1 MTPIT
6 GIGWKS
12 AIRVRMLHSSVR
24 VRLLDKKGIKNVY
37 DEKVDGIPINQE
49 SVQAKGIACIPY

>member
-6 GIGWKS
+6 GTGWKS
-12 AIRVRMLHSSVR
+12 AIRVRLLHSSVR
-24 VRLLDKKGIKNVY
+24 VRLGNKMGMMKTY

-49 SVQAKGIACIPY
+49 

>member
-1 MTPIT
+1 VT

-12 AIRVRMLHSSVR
+12 AVRVRILHSSVR
-24 VRLLDKKGIKNVY
+24 VRLQDKKGIKNVY

-49 SVQAKGIACIPY
+49 